1 MPCPYLVIC
10 NLYFPQSVI
19 RHPSSVI
26 LYISPFNNPTHQS
39 MNTPSYRRIARL
51 LAACMAFATLAFI
64 VSCKKDEDNDT
75 PPDNTTPTPGT
86 LVGNSRTVDVVGQV
100 FDESGNPLTGAM
112 VQAGYGAQS
121 TLTDERGFFRLLD
134 IAGFENIALVKVS
147 KAGYF
152 DGSRS
157 FVPTDGQNRVRI
169 ALLAKN
175 DAGSFSAAAGGQVS
189 LENVTID
196 FAPGSIALNGQPY
209 SGNVNVAINS
219 IDPSDTW
226 NMSQQMPGSL
236 LGANG
241 QQFDVL
247 RSLGMAGVELTDDGG
262 QELQLLSGNTATVR
276 FEVPASLLADAPS
289 TIPLWHYS
297 ETQGYWV
304 HEGEAAL
311 SGNVY
316 EGEVSHFSFW
326 NCDIPAEAVMFTLTL
341 LDDAHGG
348 SANPIE
354 GAHVVITSTVFGPR
368 DGYTDSNG
376 VVSGLIPANEV
387 LEVSVYI
394 ICGNSEVLVYTASI
408 GPLTA
413 DYNTTWSITNLPDA
427 ALLQGQLLN
436 ASGTPV
442 AGYVYLESGGFVS
455 TENGSYELLTC
466 TGSNAVSGWYYE
478 GNDICASNPQ
488 AITLAAG
495 VNPVDVNVLDCVTY
509 GQPGAGGT
517 DQENDAFT
525 SVIIGSQ
532 EWMSENLSVATYR
545 DGTPIPQVTNPTE
558 WDSLTTGAWCWYM
571 NDSVNYAAS
580 YGRLYNWYA
589 VVGIHDAASEADP
602 ALRKQLA
609 PADWHVPSDAEWSTM
624 INFLDPTADGGNNP
638 NIAGGMMKTT
648 GTIEDGTGLWYAPN
662 EMASNVSGFSGAP
675 GGYRDGNGE
684 YNSIGYIGYW
694 WSSSEYDTGN
704 AWGRFLYYDFG
715 IAGRDYNDRQDGF
728 SVRCLRD

>member
-1 MPCPYLVIC
+1 
-10 NLYFPQSVI
+10 
-19 RHPSSVI
+19 
-26 LYISPFNNPTHQS
+26 
-39 MNTPSYRRIARL
+39 
-51 LAACMAFATLAFI
+51 MAFATLACI
-64 VSCKKDEDNDT
+64 VSCRKDDDDT
-75 PPDNTTPTPGT
+75 NTLPDNNTPTPGT

-100 FDESGNPLTGAM
+100 FDESGNPLTGAT
-112 VQAGYGAQS
+112 VQAGYGSQS

-175 DAGSFSAAAGGQVS
+175 DAGSFNAASGGQVS

-209 SGNVNVAINS
+209 SGNVNVSINS
-219 IDPSDTW
+219 IDPTDTW

-236 LGANG
+236 VGANG

-247 RSLGMAGVELTDDGG
+247 RSFGMAGVELTDDSG

-289 TIPLWHYS
+289 TIPLWHYN

-304 HEGEAAL
+304 REGEAAL
-311 SGNVY
+311 NGNVY

-326 NCDIPAEAVMFTLTL
+326 NCDTPAASVLFTLNL

-348 SANPIE
+348 AAAAIE
-354 GAHVVITSTVFGPR
+354 GAHVTITSVIYGTR

-376 VVSGLIPANEV
+376 QVSGLVQPNEV
-387 LEVSVYI
+387 LEVNVYI
-394 ICGNSEVLVYTASI
+394 ICGNNEVLVYTATI

-413 DYNTTWSITNLPDA
+413 DYSTTWSITELPNV
-427 ALLQGQLLN
+427 ALVQGQLLN
-436 ASGTPV
+436 ASGAPV
-442 AGYVYLESGGFVS
+442 GGYVYLESGGFVS
-455 TENGSYELLTC
+455 TENGSFELLAC
-466 TGSNAVSGWYYE
+466 TGSDAVSGWYYE
-478 GNDICASNPQ
+478 GNDICTSNAQ

-495 VNPVDVNVLDCVTY
+495 VNSVDVNVLDCVTY

-517 DQENDAFT
+517 DQEGDAFT

-532 EWMSENLSVATYR
+532 EWMSENLSVASYT
-545 DGTPIPQVTNPTE
+545 DGTPIPQVTDPTE
-558 WDSLTTGAWCWYM
+558 WANLTTGAWCWYN
-571 NDSVNYAAS
+571 NDSATYAAT

-589 VVGIHDAASEADP
+589 VAGIYDAASEANP

-609 PADWHVPSDAEWSTM
+609 PLGWHVPSDAEWSTM
-624 INFLDPTADGGNNP
+624 INLLDPTADGGNNLS

-648 GTIEDGTGLWYAPN
+648 GTIEEGTGLWYAPN
-662 EMASNVSGFSGAP
+662 AMASNVSGFSGAP
-675 GGYRDGNGE
+675 GGYRLNFGE
-684 YNSIGYIGYW
+684 YHLIGGYGWW
-694 WSSSEYDTGN
+694 WSSSEIESN
-704 AWGRFLYYDFG
+704 RAWLRYLNSIEG
-715 IAGRDYNDRQDGF
+715 IANRGNYLKQFGF

>member
-1 MPCPYLVIC
+1 
-10 NLYFPQSVI
+10 
-19 RHPSSVI
+19 
-26 LYISPFNNPTHQS
+26 

-75 PPDNTTPTPGT
+75 APDNTTPTPGT

-100 FDESGNPLTGAM
+100 FDESGAPLIGAT
-112 VQAGYGAQS
+112 VQAGYGSQS
-121 TLTDERGFFRLLD
+121 VLTDERGFFRLLD

-175 DAGSFSAAAGGQVS
+175 DAGSFSAAAGGQVN

-196 FAPGSIALNGQPY
+196 FAPGSISLNGQSY

-236 LGANG
+236 VGANG

-247 RSLGMAGVELTDDGG
+247 RSLGMAGVELTDDSG

-297 ETQGYWV
+297 ESQGYWV
-304 HEGEAAL
+304 REGEAAL
-311 SGNVY
+311 NGNVY

-326 NCDIPAEAVMFTLTL
+326 NCDTPAASVLFTLNL

-348 SANPIE
+348 AAAAIE
-354 GAHVVITSTVFGPR
+354 GAHVTIKSAIYGTR

-376 VVSGLIPANEV
+376 QVSGLVPPNEV
-387 LEVSVYI
+387 LEVNVYI
-394 ICGNSEVLVYTASI
+394 ICGNSEVLVYTATI

-413 DYNTTWSITNLPDA
+413 DYSTTWSITELPNV
-427 ALLQGQLLN
+427 ALVQGQLLN
-436 ASGTPV
+436 ASGAPV

-455 TENGSYELLTC
+455 TEDGSYELLAC
-466 TGSNAVSGWYYE
+466 TGSDAVSGWYYE
-478 GNDICASNPQ
+478 GNDLCTSNAQ
-488 AITLAAG
+488 AVSLAAG
-495 VNPVDVNVLDCVTY
+495 VNTVDVNVLDCVAF

-517 DQENDAFT
+517 DQEGDAFI

-532 EWMSENLSVATYR
+532 EWMSENLSVASYT
-545 DGTPIPQVTNPTE
+545 DGMPIPQVTDPTE
-558 WDSLTTGAWCWYM
+558 WANLTTGAWCWYN
-571 NDSVNYAAS
+571 NDSANYAAS

-589 VVGIHDAASEADP
+589 VAGIYNVASLVDP
-602 ALRKQLA
+602 TLRKQLA
-609 PADWHVPSDAEWSTM
+609 PSGWHVSSDAEWSTM
-624 INFLDPTADGGNNP
+624 INFLDPTADGGNNIP

-662 EMASNVSGFSGAP
+662 GMASNLSGFSAAP
-675 GGYRDGNGE
+675 GSMRSLYGN
-684 YNSIGYIGYW
+684 YSNIGISGYW
-694 WSSSEYDTGN
+694 WSSSEGGN
-704 AWGRFLYYDFG
+704 DNARFCSLNSSDGSVEFINNIYSFKR
-715 IAGRDYNDRQDGF
+715 AGH